1 MALIADSIVGLFA
14 FRTDA
19 FAAAEEILKGLPH
32 VAGVLK
38 DTDGMIL
45 IHDLERFLSLEEE
58 HALERALEASTP

>member
-1 MALIADSIVGLFA
+1 MALIADNIVGLFP